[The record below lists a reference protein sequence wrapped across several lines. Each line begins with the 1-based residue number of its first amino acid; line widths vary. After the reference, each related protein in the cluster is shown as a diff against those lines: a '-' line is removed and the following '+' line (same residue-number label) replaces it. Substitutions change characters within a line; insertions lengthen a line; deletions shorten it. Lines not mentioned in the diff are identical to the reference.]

1 MAFHTE
7 IKFDFDR
14 TVDTEARFAIRKTA
28 EQFVAMFNS
37 GEIEPWAKLLSEALV
52 VEGFSDLPEFKSGFV
67 QSFKRKLQSSE
78 RKVRLPELKLLFD
91 RSIHRLLGNYEEY
104 ANGLLVKE
112 GRITFELVNIEDS
125 YQITKIFFDP
135 RMLVSEDI

>member
-14 TVDTEARFAIRKTA
+14 TVDTEARFAIRKIT
-28 EQFVAMFNS
+28 EQFIELLNS
-37 GEIEPWAKLLSEALV
+37 QQIELWSKLFSEALV
-52 VEGFSDLPEFKSGFV
+52 VEGLSDLPEFKHGFV
-67 QSFKRKLQSSE
+67 QSFKRKLQSGE

-91 RSIHRLLGNYEEY
+91 RAIYKLVGTYEEY
-104 ANGLLVKE
+104 AYGLLVKE

-125 YQITKIFFDP
+125 YQITKILFDP